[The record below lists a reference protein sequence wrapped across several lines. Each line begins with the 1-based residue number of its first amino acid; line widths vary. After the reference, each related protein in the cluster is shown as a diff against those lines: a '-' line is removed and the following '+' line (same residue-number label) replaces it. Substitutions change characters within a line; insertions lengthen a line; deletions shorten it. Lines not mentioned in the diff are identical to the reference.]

1 MRFLFTLS
9 SFGLGYVQFQQPT
22 HVFSGLLVSRF
33 EVELRLIGISIQTG
47 LQPGGS
53 RCFVFNLVNTMTCV
67 LLDGFVQRIP
77 VNDLKVVIRG
87 TEDHVQHAIR
97 QLRDSVECDF
107 QEIRYGGYHAWPSN
121 PHFKILKSTS
131 RKALKS
137 EVSDR
142 Q

>member
-9 SFGLGYVQFQQPT
+9 SFGLGNVQFQQPT
-22 HVFSGLLVSRF
+22 HVFSGLVSRF

-53 RCFVFNLVNTMTCV
+53 RGFVFNLVNTMTCV

-97 QLRDSVECDF
+97 QLRDSVDCDF
-107 QEIRYGGYHAWPSN
+107 QQISYGSYIRWPPN
-121 PHFKILKSTS
+121 PRFKILKSAS
-131 RKALKS
+131 L
-137 EVSDR
+137 